1 MLKKRPSVDIS
12 CRLGSL
18 LTLQTGHLL
27 HEMSGS
33 RTLHG
38 THAPTQIIQL
48 LGAQRPRHRVLP
60 EKSGSRTVQG
70 AYVPTRRGRLR
81 GAQPSRPH
89 TCCVIPLRA
98 SPAE

>member
-38 THAPTQIIQL
+38 AHA
-48 LGAQRPRHRVLP
+48 
-60 EKSGSRTVQG
+60 
-70 AYVPTRRGRLR
+70 PTRRGRLL

-89 TCCVIPLRA
+89 LLHENSC
-98 SPAE
+98 S